1 MNAQQLIEFFEN
13 QGISLNVVGGQ
24 GFVRVGKKALQD
36 DYVAALY
43 QRASHNGVAP

>member
-1 MNAQQLIEFFEN
+1 MNAQQLIEFFEH
-13 QGISLNVVGGQ
+13 QGISLNVVDGQ
-24 GFVRVGKKALQD
+24 GFACVYQKALRD